1 MNVVNY
7 SLQLPSEDDRSS
19 TVPTLLGQD
28 NHSFGGHFLYDGK
41 VKAAC
46 CKFFQHPFLQLKTPA
61 SFLPLFLWSCLW
73 SVSYFPMWKS
83 VPHALGPSCL
93 PWNLTPS
100 GTHAW
105 FLPALL
111 SWDLLKSPQCLL
123 SPYLMDL
130 HLFPSLL
137 NISKRAAYI
146 LQLFSSSPTC
156 LLDLGQTSGYP
167 WPTVF

>member
-1 MNVVNY
+1 M
-7 SLQLPSEDDRSS
+7 
-19 TVPTLLGQD
+19 TVPAQSPHYWDRTITLLEVIFYMMANLGLLVSSF
-28 NHSFGGHFLYDGK
+28 NILFSSSKHLHHSFSS
-41 VKAAC
+41 
-46 CKFFQHPFLQLKTPA
+46 FFDR
-61 SFLPLFLWSCLW
+61 
-73 SVSYFPMWKS
+73 VSGVSLTFQCEILSPY
-83 VPHALGPSCL
+83 ALGPSCL

-100 GTHAW
+100 GTQAW

-123 SPYLMDL
+123 APYLMDL

-137 NISKRAAYI
+137 NISKTAAYI
-146 LQLFSSSPTC
+146 LQLLSSSPTC